1 MKLVYAIVQNDDSKR
16 LLRELT
22 NHRISVTRISSTG
35 GFLHNGN
42 STLMIGV
49 EATKGIHGCS
59 LRSTRIYRQF
69 PRPCTGDDGRC
80 NGICCGRG
88 AILQVL
94 ERSNVKRH
102 QSGGGMAL

>member
-49 EATKGIHGCS
+49 EADRLQETLDIIKEKS
-59 LRSTRIYRQF
+59 STRKGYIDNSPAPVQVTMGGATVFVVDVEQF
-69 PRPCTGDDGRC
+69 Y
-80 NGICCGRG
+80 
-88 AILQVL
+88 
-94 ERSNVKRH
+94 KY
-102 QSGGGMAL
+102 

>member
-35 GFLHNGN
+35 GFLHNGY

-49 EATKGIHGCS
+49 EADRLQETLSSRKNPAHERNTWLFPPQYPGI
-59 LRSTRIYRQF
+59 STIPPPLYR
-69 PRPCTGDDGRC
+69 
-80 NGICCGRG
+80 
-88 AILQVL
+88 
-94 ERSNVKRH
+94 
-102 QSGGGMAL
+102 

>member
-22 NHRISVTRISSTG
+22 NRRISVTRISSTG

-49 EATKGIHGCS
+49 EADRLQETLDI
-59 LRSTRIYRQF
+59 I
-69 PRPCTGDDGRC
+69 GR
-80 NGICCGRG
+80 R
-88 AILQVL
+88 ATVEQVL
-94 ERSNVKRH
+94 TAYRLAREVGWLFPPQYPDISTIPPPLYR
-102 QSGGGMAL
+102 

>member
-22 NHRISVTRISSTG
+22 NRRISVTRISSTG

-49 EATKGIHGCS
+49 EADRLQETLDSIKEKS
-59 LRSTRIYRQF
+59 STRKEYMVVPSAVPGYIDNSPAPVQVTMGGATVFVVDVEQF
-69 PRPCTGDDGRC
+69 Y
-80 NGICCGRG
+80 
-88 AILQVL
+88 
-94 ERSNVKRH
+94 KY
-102 QSGGGMAL
+102 

>member
-49 EATKGIHGCS
+49 EADRLQETLDIIKENPAHERNTWLFPPQYPDI
-59 LRSTRIYRQF
+59 STIPPPLYR
-69 PRPCTGDDGRC
+69 
-80 NGICCGRG
+80 
-88 AILQVL
+88 
-94 ERSNVKRH
+94 
-102 QSGGGMAL
+102 

>member
-49 EATKGIHGCS
+49 EADRLQETLDIIKEKS
-59 LRSTRIYRQF
+59 STRKEYMVVPAPVQVTMGGATVFVVDVEQF
-69 PRPCTGDDGRC
+69 Y
-80 NGICCGRG
+80 
-88 AILQVL
+88 
-94 ERSNVKRH
+94 KY
-102 QSGGGMAL
+102 